1 MLSDLKELKVQNW
14 TYLVED
20 SKACCELVQKT
31 DTHTQR
37 VVVSAEGE
45 E

>member
-1 MLSDLKELKVQNW
+1 VLSGLKELKVQNW

-31 DTHTQR
+31 DTQR

-45 E
+45 

>member
-1 MLSDLKELKVQNW
+1 MLNALKELKVQNW

-20 SKACCELVQKT
+20 STAYCELVQKT
-31 DTHTQR
+31 DTQR

-45 E
+45 